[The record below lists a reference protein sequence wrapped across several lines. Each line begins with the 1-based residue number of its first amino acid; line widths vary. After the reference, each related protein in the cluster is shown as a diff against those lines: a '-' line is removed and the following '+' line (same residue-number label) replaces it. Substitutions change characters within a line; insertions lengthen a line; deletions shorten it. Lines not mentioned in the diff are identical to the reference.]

1 VEVLLLKG
9 VLPSAAAALLL
20 VSLGGAR
27 LLPLA
32 LSIGCWV
39 AYALINKAP
48 AAWPHEL
55 WRASNGTEWLLW
67 TTIVAGIVTA
77 LERCT
82 VLPARAGM
90 PVGVAVA
97 AIGAW
102 LVLDKVAQH
111 WATGDAVLHVGLGV
125 GVTAALVAT
134 HRVVIARAPATP
146 LPAVLFTVVLSVD
159 AAIVTLGQSALLG
172 QMTGAVAA
180 ALGAAVGTTL
190 WRRGFA
196 LRGADGTWLGIAHG
210 LSVLAAV
217 HLAYLPWAAAGLAL
231 AAPFSL
237 LLVPRRLAARPGR
250 WLALAAPLVL
260 VPLGVAAWL
269 AFGDGSSGY

>member
-1 VEVLLLKG
+1 MFDLLVRG
-9 VLPSAAAALLL
+9 VLPPIIAALVL

-27 LLPLA
+27 WLPLA
-32 LSIGCWV
+32 VSIGCFA
-39 AYALINKAP
+39 AYALINKELP
-48 AAWPHEL
+48 AWPHEL
-55 WRASNGTEWLLW
+55 WSASNGTEWLLW
-67 TTIVAGIVTA
+67 ATIAAGVVAA
-77 LERCT
+77 LERGR

-90 PVGVAVA
+90 PVAIALAAV
-97 AIGAW
+97 GAW

-111 WATGDAVLHVGLGV
+111 WATGDFVLHVGV
-125 GVTAALVAT
+125 AVVAAAVLVAT
-134 HRVVIARAPATP
+134 HRVVLARAPATP

-159 AAIVTLGQSALLG
+159 GAIVTLGQSALLG

-196 LRGADGTWLGIAHG
+196 LGAADGTWLGLTHG

-217 HLAYLPWAAAGLAL
+217 HLAYLPWGAAGLAL
-231 AAPFSL
+231 AAPLPL
-237 LLVPRRLAARPGR
+237 LIVQRGLAARPWR

-260 VPLGVAAWL
+260 VPLGAAVWL
-269 AFGDGSSGY
+269 AVDDGGYGY